1 MVFAQ
6 VFRCIFTLMK
16 YLDQSTTELLNN
28 RLLFE
33 EIHQL
38 KATFINFFAELAND
52 ISLDYLL
59 SVHDASQGVK
69 ISKGNELEH
78 CPYQVL
84 DIVRDFDKDGGFN
97 IRILNWWG
105 RGLFVMVF
113 MGHNN
118 RQLSSG
124 SSFVSSMQ
132 YHGYLLAKTSS
143 PWDYK
148 RMIDEGQLEV
158 ITSRH
163 LLNLHLDRFKYLQL
177 AKKMDYT
184 ADFHELK
191 MRVKEQVDHILKY
204 YGG

>member
-1 MVFAQ
+1 
-6 VFRCIFTLMK
+6 MK

-52 ISLDYLL
+52 ISLEYLL
-59 SVHDASQGVK
+59 SLHDSSQGAK

-113 MGHNN
+113 MGRNN
-118 RQLSSG
+118 QKLNSG
-124 SSFVSSMQ
+124 FSFVSSMQ
-132 YHGYLLAKTSS
+132 YHGYLMAKTSS

-148 RMIDEGQLEV
+148 RMIDEGQLEA
-158 ITSRH
+158 IPSRH
-163 LLNLHLDRFKYLQL
+163 SLNLHLDRFKYLQL
-177 AKKMDYT
+177 VKKIDYT
-184 ADFHELK
+184 SDFHGLK
-191 MRVKEQVDHILKY
+191 RRLKGQVDHILKY